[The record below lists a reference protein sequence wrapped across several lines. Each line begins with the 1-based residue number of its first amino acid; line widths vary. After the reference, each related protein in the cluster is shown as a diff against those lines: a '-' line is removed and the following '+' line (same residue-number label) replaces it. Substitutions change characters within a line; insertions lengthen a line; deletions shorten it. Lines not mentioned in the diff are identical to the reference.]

1 MARIVRGPLVLL
13 VVGGLLCSRVAA
25 QEVVSDLWDEPDPGT
40 AEVQGA
46 NTAEKAGMPGAAAGV
61 RPGTPPQNLPPLR
74 INDLKKE
81 MVALVCIALYVMNI
95 FVGRRRNDKAAL
107 AWATAF
113 CNPGCLLDRNFALLG
128 PGLHTLRKFD
138 VFLK

>member
-1 MARIVRGPLVLL
+1 MAQIVRGALVLL
-13 VVGGLLCSRVAA
+13 VVGELLCSRIAA

-40 AEVQGA
+40 AEVQSA
-46 NTAEKAGMPGAAAGV
+46 NTAEKAGVPGAAAK
-61 RPGTPPQNLPPLR
+61 PGLPPQNLPPLR
-74 INDLKKE
+74 IRDLKKE
-81 MVALVCIALYVMNI
+81 MVALVCVAFYIINI

-128 PGLHTLRKFD
+128 PGLRIM
-138 VFLK
+138 